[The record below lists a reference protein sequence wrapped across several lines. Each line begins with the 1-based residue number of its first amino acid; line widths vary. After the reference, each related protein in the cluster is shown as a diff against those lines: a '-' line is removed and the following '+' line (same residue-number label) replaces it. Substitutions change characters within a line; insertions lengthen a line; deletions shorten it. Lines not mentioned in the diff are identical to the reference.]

1 MIMNGKISRKPKD
14 QLIGEKSVEA
24 LKEPAPTRV
33 PLTADQQALAMRYLP
48 LAKSLAKKLKLDWP
62 NESDEFDSAA
72 CLALVE
78 AAQSYNPNRNVR
90 FATFAR
96 FRIWGALRDVQRA
109 LIASGWHD
117 DIENAPLLN
126 SLLSEIEELGC
137 CVIGSTPDRPV
148 GEEDEMVEAVEAWL
162 RKLPPK
168 HAEACR
174 QIYLNDRTQSDAA
187 KIIGCSKSRLSYL
200 HKESLERLNEAWHAR
215 SEKQREFMLP

>member
-1 MIMNGKISRKPKD
+1 MARKSSCERKVDQVGKGSGKLPE
-14 QLIGEKSVEA
+14 Q
-24 LKEPAPTRV
+24 PATTRA
-33 PLTADQQALAMRYLP
+33 PLTPEQQALAVRYLP
-48 LAKSLAKKLKLDWP
+48 LARSLAKSLKQDWP
-62 NESDEFDSAA
+62 TESDEFDSAA

-109 LIASGWHD
+109 LIASGWRD

-126 SLLSEIEELGC
+126 SLISEIEELGC

-148 GEEDEMVEAVEAWL
+148 GEDAEMVEAVEAWL

-174 QIYLNDRTQSDAA
+174 QIYLHDKTQSEAA
-187 KIIGCSKSRLSYL
+187 RIIGCSKSRLSYL

-215 SEKQREFMLP
+215 SEKRREFMLP